1 MARFRYK
8 IFQAKEE
15 RTHTHKTTTVKAGT
29 QTNKYSVR
37 KVRKKIIIKDK

>member
-1 MARFRYK
+1 MARFRYI
-8 IFQAKEE
+8 IFQVKEE
-15 RTHTHKTTTVKAGT
+15 RTHTHKTTTAKAGT